1 MTKVLQIACLGPLK
15 ITKADLPVAD
25 LDSVKAQALLCYLMV
40 DGRMQQRQA
49 MANLLWG
56 DLPEADARRNLRGV
70 IMKLRQSIGE
80 EFFDVSHQTIAF
92 NRATSYELDC
102 ALFALGNERSL
113 QDWETLAETAALYR
127 GEFLEQFYVRQAP
140 EFEDWVDQQRQQWQ
154 ATAVTIYDKLVTA
167 CWQQKAYEPGIE
179 AANRLLQLDSI
190 RESSMQSLMRLLAL
204 NGQRASALRE
214 FEQFRIRLQDEL
226 GIDVLPETAVLAD
239 QIREGALPTPSSPFL
254 KVPVTQSVL
263 RAVPQNPFIA
273 GPPITQPALFFGR
286 ERIVRRVF
294 NLLKQRPLQNAAI
307 IGPRRSGKTSLL
319 HYLKTITTALPGE
332 LRAGQAQDWL
342 PQPQIYR
349 WIFVDFQDPRMGSR
363 ENLMRHL
370 LQEMELPVSN
380 RCDIETFLDT
390 VSEALSDPTIILFDE
405 IGVAIER
412 YPDLDDAFWESLRS
426 LATNQVNGNL
436 AFILASHAAPDNLA
450 QHSGLGSPF
459 FNIFG
464 YSATLGA
471 MSEDEARQLIAASPI
486 PFSEEAVEWILAES
500 GGWPLLIQILC
511 REHLLALEEGD
522 TGDDWQ
528 EDGRSQIIPFLSLK
542 ARKDNS

>member
-15 ITKADLPVAD
+15 IKKGEIPITE
-25 LDSVKAQALLCYLMV
+25 LDSVKAQALLCYLVV
-40 DGRMQQRQA
+40 DGRLQQRQA

-56 DLPEADARRNLRGV
+56 ELPEADARRNLRGV
-70 IMKLRQSIGE
+70 IMKLRQSVGE

-92 NRATSYELDC
+92 NRETVYELDC
-102 ALFALGNERSL
+102 ALFALGNERGQ
-113 QDWETLAETAALYR
+113 QDWQVLAETAVLYR

-140 EFEDWVDQQRQQWQ
+140 EFEDWLAQQRQQWQ
-154 ATAVTIYDKLVTA
+154 ATAVAVYDKLVFA

-179 AANRLLQLDSI
+179 AAARLIQLDPI
-190 RESSMQSLMRLLAL
+190 RESSTQSLMRLLAL
-204 NGQRASALRE
+204 NGQRATALRE
-214 FEQFRIRLQDEL
+214 YEQFRIRLQDEL
-226 GIDVLPETAVLAD
+226 EIDVSPETAVLAE
-239 QIREGALPTPSSPFL
+239 QIREGTLPTPSSPYL
-254 KVPVTQSVL
+254 KVPTVQTVT
-263 RAVPQNPFIA
+263 AAMPPNPFIA

-286 ERIVRRVF
+286 ERVVRRVF
-294 NLLKQRPLQNAAI
+294 NLLRQRPLQNAAI

-319 HYLKTITTALPGE
+319 HYLKTITTAAPHDLRPG
-332 LRAGQAQDWL
+332 QVQDWL
-342 PQPQIYR
+342 PQPETYR

-370 LQEMELPVSN
+370 LQEMELPVPT

-390 VSEALSDPTIILFDE
+390 VSEGLTAPTIILFDE

-412 YPDLDDAFWESLRS
+412 YADLDDAFWESLRS

-436 AFILASHAAPDNLA
+436 AFILASHAAPDSLA

-471 MSEDEARQLIAASPI
+471 MSEEEARQLIAASPI
-486 PFSEEAVEWILAES
+486 PFGEDVIEWILAES

-522 TGDDWQ
+522 SGDEWQ
-528 EDGRSQIIPFLSLK
+528 EDGRSQIAPFLSLK
-542 ARKDNS
+542 ERGMNS